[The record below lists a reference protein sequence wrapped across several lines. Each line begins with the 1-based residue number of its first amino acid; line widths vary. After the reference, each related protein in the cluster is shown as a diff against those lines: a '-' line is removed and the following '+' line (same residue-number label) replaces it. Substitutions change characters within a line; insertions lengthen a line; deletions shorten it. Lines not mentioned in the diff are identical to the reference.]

1 MNAETIYEVD
11 PPSVFSWQPV
21 ALLAEALDVS
31 ERTIRTWASKGT
43 LVPTPSGNGSGRVER
58 FRTSGRAYYRVI
70 ELEVEAD
77 GDPPQP
83 EASSSFQSEAP
94 HPELVELTFA
104 WRQETSTLRDRL
116 LEASLAA
123 ERAKA
128 EAMEAELLAQVA
140 ARDIERFQAELAQA
154 ESLIAERNAQIEA
167 QRHRVQMLEKAAA
180 LPWYAWRR
188 RRELFAA
195 AERRL
200 LS

>member
-1 MNAETIYEVD
+1 MC
-11 PPSVFSWQPV
+11 
-21 ALLAEALDVS
+21 
-31 ERTIRTWASKGT
+31 RTH
-43 LVPTPSGNGSGRVER
+43 P
-58 FRTSGRAYYRVI
+58 
-70 ELEVEAD
+70 
-77 GDPPQP
+77 GDPLIPASPFNASNISPHETRGCILLQLALFFLYARAQCSGTTIFQRD
-83 EASSSFQSEAP
+83 ASSSFQSEAP